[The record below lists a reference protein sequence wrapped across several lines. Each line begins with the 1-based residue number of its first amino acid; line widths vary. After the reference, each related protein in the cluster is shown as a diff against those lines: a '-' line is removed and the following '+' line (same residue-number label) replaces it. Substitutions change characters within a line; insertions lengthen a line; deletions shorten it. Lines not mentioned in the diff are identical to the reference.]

1 MNQCRNAAAVLIL
14 TSLVITTLVLTGL
27 AVADDFDTLAEKV
40 VFQDIE
46 GLEELLASG
55 VDVNARS
62 EQTGGTILIL
72 ACSYQDFEDV
82 IALLLEHDADVHA
95 RSNDGRT
102 ALIWAAARSLQAVEM
117 LLEREADVNATAND
131 GMTALIHAVMGVLSE
146 SVTVE
151 VPELLLAEGA
161 DVNAQLTGEGIKG
174 WTALMFATSGEQPKL
189 VEFLLANGAE
199 VDAQTADGKSALMM
213 ACENG
218 DRKTVDVL
226 LAAGADVTLENEAG
240 ETALS
245 LAQAH
250 DHTAIVNALRK
261 KEP

>member
-1 MNQCRNAAAVLIL
+1 MNQGRVVASVKTF
-14 TSLVITTLVLTGL
+14 TSLVISMMLMVSLV
-27 AVADDFDTLAEKV
+27 AADDFDTLAEKV

-46 GLEELLASG
+46 GLKELLASG
-55 VDVNARS
+55 MDVDARS
-62 EQTGGTILIL
+62 EQTGGTVLML
-72 ACSYQDFEDV
+72 ACSYQDFENV
-82 IALLLEHDADVHA
+82 IELLLENGADVHA

-117 LLEREADVNATAND
+117 LLEREADVNVTAND

-146 SVTVE
+146 SVSVE

-199 VDAQTADGKSALMM
+199 VDAQAADGKSALMM

-245 LAQAH
+245 LAQIH